1 MTLFAAYATL
11 LHRYSGQDDLLIG
24 SPFGCRDQAG
34 LDSLVGYVANPVV
47 LRHGLQGDPTFTSLL
62 GRVKE
67 TVLAALA
74 HSDYPFAL
82 LVERLR
88 PARDLSHT
96 PLFQVSCAWEP
107 PRRLQN
113 GAGGPAAAGSLA
125 TLDLNPIHIGQGGA
139 PVDLM
144 MQV

>member
-24 SPFGCRDQAG
+24 SPFGCRDRPG
-34 LDSLVGYVANPVV
+34 LEGLVGYVANPVV
-47 LRHGLQGDPTFTSLL
+47 LRADLHGNPMFTSLL

-67 TVLAALA
+67 TVLAALV
-74 HSDYPFAL
+74 HQDFPFAL

-96 PLFQVSCAWEP
+96 PLFQVSFAWEQ
-107 PRRLQN
+107 PRRTS
-113 GAGGPAAAGSLA
+113 GAA
-125 TLDLNPIHIGQGGA
+125 
-139 PVDLM
+139 
-144 MQV
+144 

>member
-34 LDSLVGYVANPVV
+34 LDGLVGYLANPVV
-47 LRHGLQGDPTFTSLL
+47 LRPDLSGDPTFTSLL

-67 TVLAALA
+67 TVLGALE
-74 HSDYPFAL
+74 HQDFPFAL

-88 PARDLSHT
+88 PGPRPEPYTAVPGLVRMGTDA
-96 PLFQVSCAWEP
+96 PLPGRRRWEHRVE
-107 PRRLQN
+107 RRW
-113 GAGGPAAAGSLA
+113 
-125 TLDLNPIHIGQGGA
+125 T
-139 PVDLM
+139 
-144 MQV
+144 